1 MASDGVS
8 FSKEGLASAVNN
20 FDDIA
25 TTISDEI
32 GKIKA
37 SLEVIDSNWKGP
49 EHDSASSDKSTAEAN
64 MDEASI
70 ILSSMGSGV
79 SALST
84 NANKVSY
91 NG

>member
-1 MASDGVS
+1 MATDGVS
-8 FSKEGLASAVNN
+8 FSKEGLASAVSN
-20 FDDIA
+20 FDEIA

-37 SLEVIDSNWKGP
+37 NLEVIDNNWKGP
-49 EHDSASSDKSTAEAN
+49 EHDSASYDKSTAETN
-64 MDEASI
+64 MDEALNI
-70 ILSSMGSGV
+70 ISNMSSGV
-79 SALST
+79 TALSN